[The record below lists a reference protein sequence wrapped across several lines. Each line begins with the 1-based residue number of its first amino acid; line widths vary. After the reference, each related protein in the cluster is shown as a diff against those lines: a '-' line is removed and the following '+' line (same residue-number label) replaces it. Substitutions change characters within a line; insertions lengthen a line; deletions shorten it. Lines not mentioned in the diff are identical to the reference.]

1 MGRDLSIQWA
11 KTVTDLATL
20 KSAAQQGFDS
30 AELTVSLITALE
42 ENQFQHQ
49 RKTLFQ
55 SGLTFDVFA
64 APLPAGVRVT
74 EKGFNIY
81 VWSEYLK
88 RALDR
93 VAALGGRKV
102 VWSDGKSRILPL
114 EGEVEAAKRQALQ
127 FLFMLSEIAEANA
140 LEVLLEPLDPRR
152 TNFLTSMD
160 EMKEFLDL
168 VGRPNLSSLISLRD
182 LDAIGFDEIAFG
194 RHAQM
199 ISHVYLENPSSP
211 AGDRLCPRPDDGYDY
226 RSFLAQ
232 LSNIAY
238 SGSITLPEG
247 ADADSLCF
255 CRGLFAG

>member
-1 MGRDLSIQWA
+1 LGVKWG
-11 KTVTDLATL
+11 KTVSDLEAVNF
-20 KSAAQQGFDS
+20 AAQEGFDS
-30 AELTVSLITALE
+30 AELNVGLIAALD

-49 RKTLFQ
+49 RERLLQ
-55 SGLTFDVFA
+55 SGLTFEVFA
-64 APLPAGVRVT
+64 APLPAGARVT

-102 VWSDGKSRILPL
+102 AWSDGRSRILPL

-127 FLFMLSEIAEANA
+127 FLFMLSEIAETNA
-140 LEVLLEPLDPRR
+140 IEVLLEPLDPRR
-152 TNFLTSMD
+152 TNFLTSMH
-160 EMKEFLDL
+160 EVKEFLDL

-182 LDAIGFDEIAFG
+182 LEAIGFDEMAFG

-199 ISHVYLENPSSP
+199 ISHVYLENPSAP
-211 AGDRLCPRPDDGYDY
+211 AGGRLEPRADDGYDY

-232 LSNIAY
+232 LSNIEY
-238 SGSITLPEG
+238 SGTMTLPEG
-247 ADADSLCF
+247 ADADSLRY
-255 CRGLFAG
+255 CRGLLTG